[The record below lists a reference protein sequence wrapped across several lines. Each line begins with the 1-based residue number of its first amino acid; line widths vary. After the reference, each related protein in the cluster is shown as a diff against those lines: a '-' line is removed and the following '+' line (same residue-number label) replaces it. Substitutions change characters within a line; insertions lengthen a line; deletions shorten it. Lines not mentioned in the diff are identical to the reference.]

1 MWLGFCDG
9 LFGAD
14 TSVYLTL
21 IALVHARPQRCECA
35 RPYHMPSTRH
45 RSMEFFQWGYFGGD
59 TLAGSGFLIR
69 YRSNGEDLISFTHR
83 NSCLINCVISSSEL
97 RVVLQALAM
106 RSQVR
111 GYEKIWEFSYASCHT
126 REQIAFSVECGKI
139 NARLQRCDGHPV
151 YETDTRQQNV

>member
-1 MWLGFCDG
+1 MDSSEQIPPSILPSSLWFMPVL
-9 LFGAD
+9 
-14 TSVYLTL
+14 SVASAQGYTT
-21 IALVHARPQRCECA
+21 C
-35 RPYHMPSTRH
+35 STKH
-45 RSMEFFQWGYFGGD
+45 RSTKNFQWGYIGGD

-69 YRSNGEDLISFTHR
+69 YRSNGEDLVSFTHR

-126 REQIAFSVECGKI
+126 REQIAVSMECGKI
-139 NARLQRCDGHPV
+139 KARLQRCDGHPV